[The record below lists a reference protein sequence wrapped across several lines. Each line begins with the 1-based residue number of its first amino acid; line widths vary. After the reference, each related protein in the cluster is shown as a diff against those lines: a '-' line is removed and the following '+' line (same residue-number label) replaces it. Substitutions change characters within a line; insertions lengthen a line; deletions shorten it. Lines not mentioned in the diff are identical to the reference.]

1 MAATSNSGQGHG
13 TQGSPQGTIE
23 EQIYPA
29 QTISNE
35 TPGNEVRPP
44 VYAPSP
50 KHEPGHNWGSKNPI
64 KDSLEGQHLLNTGYH
79 DGRQI
84 YNTTNTGELV
94 KFQPDG
100 TPENGYHAYSVSGP
114 PDVPPGILKQM
125 LHDGR
130 ISKSTYKKFL
140 KGKKT

>member
-13 TQGSPQGTIE
+13 TQGSPQEMVE

-35 TPGNEVRPP
+35 GSDKETLPP

-50 KHEPGHNWGSKNPI
+50 KHEPGHGWGSENPI
-64 KDSLEGQHLLNTGYH
+64 KDSLEGQRLLDTGYH
-79 DGRQI
+79 DGKQI
-84 YNTTNTGELV
+84 YNITDTGVLV

-100 TPENGYHAYSVSGP
+100 TPQNGYHGYKVSGP
-114 PDVPPGILKQM
+114 PDVPPSVLKQM
-125 LHDGR
+125 LNDGR
-130 ISKSTYKKFL
+130 ISNNTYKKFL
-140 KGKKT
+140 KGKKK